1 MLVATDHPIKTQN
14 MKYLLLTTLL
24 LTAPLLTNCQSKKID
39 QRIFQP
45 ALLLLPPLTKV
56 QTTEGVYLSNENEIE
71 RWYPAKKVEDLERR
85 LSQF

>member
-1 MLVATDHPIKTQN
+1 

-24 LTAPLLTNCQSKKID
+24 LTCCKSKTD
-39 QRIFQP
+39 ERAFQP

-56 QTTEGVYLSNENEIE
+56 QTTTGIYISNEDSIE
-71 RWYPAKKVEDLERR
+71 RWYPAKKVDDLEAK

>member
-1 MLVATDHPIKTQN
+1 

-24 LTAPLLTNCQSKKID
+24 LTSCQSKKID

-45 ALLLLPPLTKV
+45 ALLLLPPLTEV
-56 QTTEGVYLSNENEIE
+56 QTTEGVYTSSDSIE
-71 RWYPAKKVEDLERR
+71 RWYPAKKVEELEAK